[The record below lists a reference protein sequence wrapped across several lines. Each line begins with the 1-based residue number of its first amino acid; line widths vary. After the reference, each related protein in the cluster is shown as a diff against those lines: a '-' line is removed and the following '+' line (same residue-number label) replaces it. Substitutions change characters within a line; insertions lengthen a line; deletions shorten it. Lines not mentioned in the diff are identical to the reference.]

1 MSTAHPQAAI
11 LLPPPLH
18 AIHLE
23 FALDPGADRS
33 GVVAALRKL
42 TAGDTRIDGVAAV
55 AGLGSSL
62 VELLGLAVPG
72 LRTFPALAAAGVD
85 VPSTPRALWIWLRGE
100 DRGEL
105 HHRSRALQR
114 ALAPALVPAGSVDAF
129 FFNGGRD
136 LTGYEDGTEN
146 PQGEDA
152 TAAAVVADAALAP
165 PGSSFVAVQTWL
177 HDLDGFGARDQQA
190 RDFTIGRE
198 SVSNEEIEDAPESA
212 HVKRTAQEDFDPPAF
227 VVRRSMPWAAD
238 GRSGL
243 VFVAFG
249 ATLDNYE
256 RLLRRMVGLDD
267 GIVDA
272 LFGFTRPLTGAYYW
286 CPPLVAGRLAIPG
299 LD

>member
-1 MSTAHPQAAI
+1 MSTAHPQSAI

-18 AIHLE
+18 AVHLE
-23 FALDPGADRS
+23 FALDPGANRAA
-33 GVVAALRKL
+33 VIAALRNL
-42 TAGDTRIDGVAAV
+42 TAGESRVDGVSAV
-55 AGLGSSL
+55 AGLGRSL
-62 VELLGLAVPG
+62 VDFLDLEVPG
-72 LRTFPALAAAGVD
+72 LRTFPALSGRGFD
-85 VPSTPRALWIWLRGE
+85 VPSIPQALWIWLRGE

-105 HHRSRALQR
+105 HHRSRMLQK
-114 ALAPALVPAGSVDAF
+114 ALAPAFVPAGAVDAF

-152 TAAAVVADAALAP
+152 TAAAIVADAALAP
-165 PGSSFVAVQTWL
+165 EGSSFVAVQKWL
-177 HDLDGFGARDQQA
+177 HDLDGFSAMDQQA
-190 RDFTIGRE
+190 RDFTFGRE
-198 SVSNEEIEDAPESA
+198 NATNEEIDDAPESA

-227 VVRRSMPWAAD
+227 VVRRSMPWAEG
-238 GRSGL
+238 GRAGL